1 MRVYFLGAGASK
13 SFYNKLP
20 TASQLTFERLI
31 EPSSY
36 ENGEAP
42 SDAIAAL
49 RSFAESRK
57 LSVEQRTQPI
67 EEILDIFEGNRHEY
81 RSLQFCLCR
90 RLRVSVDSGTSRLAN
105 WLMGIRKN
113 GAVLITTNYDT
124 LLEHGISKLTQV
136 PDSRPQRERGLLNY
150 GVDRARLMPNYQALA
165 RDSSPRSITILK
177 LHGSIGWSYCESCGK
192 GRLDPLYRDEATN
205 ALAGE
210 TCKCEGDLSPILVG
224 PARKQ
229 YDHPVIADVVSTA
242 REVLRQAG
250 KIVFA
255 GFSMNDGDE
264 KVAELLSRA
273 HAEAHTGCVVIVDN
287 NACSLKPRYQ
297 QIYPDV
303 DLQTYQM
310 DWAEYLA
317 VTSCE
322 NDRY

>member
-13 SFYNKLP
+13 SFYSKLP
-20 TASQLTFERLI
+20 TAGELTLENLI
-31 EPSSY
+31 KPSSY
-36 ENGEAP
+36 KDDDAP
-42 SDAIAAL
+42 SDAVETL

-57 LSVEQRTQPI
+57 LSAEQRTQPI

-81 RSLQFCLCR
+81 LSLQFCLSK
-90 RLRVSVDSGTSRLAN
+90 RLWISDDSDTSRLAN
-105 WLMGIRKN
+105 WLKGVRKR

-124 LLEHGISKLTQV
+124 ALERGISKLTQV
-136 PDSRPQRERGLLNY
+136 PDSRPLRERELLNY
-150 GVDRARLMPNYQALA
+150 GVDRALLMSNYQALA
-165 RDSSPRSITILK
+165 RDSSSRSITILK
-177 LHGSIGWSYCESCGK
+177 LHGSISWSYCESCGK
-192 GRLDPLYRDEATN
+192 GRLDPRYKDEATN

-210 TCKCEGDLSPILVG
+210 TCKCGGDLSPILVG

-242 REVLRQAG
+242 REALRQAG
-250 KIVFA
+250 EIVFA

-264 KVAELLSRA
+264 KVAELLGRA
-273 HAEAHTGCVVIVDN
+273 HVEAHTGRVVIVDN